1 MGNARI
7 RHFARAGIA
16 AAVLATGLA
25 GCEKLSG
32 PKFAEVV
39 SVKEAKETVR
49 TPREECEEVAVQQQ
63 APVQDQ
69 NRVAGS
75 VIGGVV
81 GGVLGHQIGGGTG
94 KTVATVA
101 GAAGGAYAGN
111 KVQKGMQERDV
122 VTKTERRCK
131 TVEDVSEKL
140 LGYDVVYKL
149 DGKEGSARLAFDPG
163 KQIAVKDG
171 QLVLTP
177 PAQAPAK

>member
-1 MGNARI
+1 MLCSRTGCLGI
-7 RHFARAGIA
+7 VLIA
-16 AAVLATGLA
+16 AAVAAATA
-25 GCEKLSG
+25 GCERLSG
-32 PKFAEVV
+32 PKFAQVV
-39 SVKEAKETVR
+39 SVSEAQETVR
-49 TPREECEEVAVQQQ
+49 TPREECEDVALQQQ

-101 GAAGGAYAGN
+101 GAAGGAYTGN

-122 VTKTERRCK
+122 VTKTERHCR
-131 TVEDVSEKL
+131 TVEYTSERL
-140 LGYDVVYKL
+140 VGYDVVYRL

-177 PAQAPAK
+177 PAQPTTK

>member
-1 MGNARI
+1 MNPTLLQRLSL
-7 RHFARAGIA
+7 GIVA
-16 AAVLATGLA
+16 ATSLALLS
-25 GCEKLSG
+25 GCGPLGG

-39 SVKEAKETVR
+39 SVKEAKETIR
-49 TPREECEEVAVQQQ
+49 TPREECEDVAVQKQ
-63 APVQDQ
+63 APVKDEH
-69 NRVAGS
+69 RVAGS
-75 VIGGVV
+75 VVGGVV

-94 KTVATVA
+94 KTVATVV

-111 KVQKGMQERDV
+111 QVQKGMQSRDV
-122 VTKTERRCK
+122 VTTTERRCK

-149 DGKEGSARLAFDPG
+149 DGKEGRVRLAFDPG

-177 PAQAPAK
+177 PAEGQRK

>member
-1 MGNARI
+1 MNRSKLKWLSLGCT
-7 RHFARAGIA
+7 A
-16 AAVLATGLA
+16 ALTVAVVA
-25 GCEKLSG
+25 GCG
-32 PKFAEVV
+32 RVDAPKFAEVV
-39 SVKEAKETVR
+39 SVKEAKETIR
-49 TPREECEEVAVQQQ
+49 TPREECEDVAVQKQ
-63 APVQDQ
+63 APVKDEH
-69 NRVAGS
+69 RVAGS
-75 VIGGVV
+75 VVGGVV

-94 KTVATVA
+94 KTVATVV

-111 KVQKGMQERDV
+111 QVQKGMQSRDV
-122 VTKTERRCK
+122 VTTTEKRCK

-177 PAQAPAK
+177 PAEAPKK